1 MSTTLA
7 PLLRPDANSW
17 DFSLDAL
24 MEKNGLKMD
33 FFSPELSQQVKAWLA
48 AADVLNQ
55 GGPEAR
61 FMLDA
66 PVNIA
71 AEIIWYDIED
81 FHASGEYDR
90 LKSARARMKLK
101 MQMLKLKLELLNNP
115 TLSGLSGGA
124 SERFSTVEHIPR
136 TEIITDPLLFQNRQ
150 TKFAQETVDKIVREG
165 FDKSQEPMIV
175 WEDPKRRK
183 FVVISGHSRWEASAV
198 LFKKGDK
205 SLNKMPVKRFI
216 GTLEAAVNYALLE
229 SNRSGTAEGLKSD
242 LRAYKR
248 GVTQG
253 YNRAALLSLF
263 KPESHL
269 RLLQDLFHL
278 NEAGRFLEHLGEDS
292 EVSYPSL
299 RRNAQWAGTI
309 RKMYPALSDAHE
321 REMFQYLYKDKT
333 RSLVKKDVFFELI
346 QRKVSKFDF
355 NSEAPLNLENVVSTS
370 AVTDPIKEEIRDL
383 DERIAFHVRT
393 RERKEGNLIRA
404 KAEGNEKLTRQ
415 FQAEISEQSQAIIK
429 LLEMKARTEQAM
441 RQLERSTSF
450 DLFSAPAPAPVLV
463 AAEAADEVRRR
474 LKLKMSML
482 KLKLLLLN
490 L

>member
-1 MSTTLA
+1 MSTALA
-7 PLLRPDANSW
+7 PLQRPELW
-17 DFSLDAL
+17 DFSLDQL
-24 MEKNGLKMD
+24 MEKNGLKIE
-33 FFSPELSQQVKAWLA
+33 FFSTELSQRVRAWQA
-48 AADVLNQ
+48 VAGVLNES
-55 GGPEAR
+55 GPEAR
-61 FMLDA
+61 YILDA
-66 PVNIA
+66 PTNIA

-81 FHASGEYDR
+81 FYDSGEYNQLKEARSR
-90 LKSARARMKLK
+90 LKLK
-101 MQMLKLKLELLNNP
+101 MQMQKLKLELLSVA
-115 TLSGLSGGA
+115 TLSGVSGG
-124 SERFSTVEHIPR
+124 STERFSTVEHIPR

-165 FDKSQEPMIV
+165 FDKSQDPMIV

-183 FVVISGHSRWEASAV
+183 FVVISGHSRWEASEV
-198 LFKKGDK
+198 LFKKGDN
-205 SLNKMPVKRFI
+205 SLTKMPVKRFL
-216 GTLEAAVNYALLE
+216 GTMEEAINYALLE

-269 RLLQDLFHL
+269 RLLQDLSHL

-292 EVSYPSL
+292 ETSYPSL

-309 RKMYPALSDAHE
+309 RKMYPTLTDAHE

-355 NSEAPLNLENVVSTS
+355 NPAAPLNLENIVSTS
-370 AVTDPIKEEIRDL
+370 AVTDPVKEQIRDL
-383 DERIAFHVRT
+383 DERIAFHVKE
-393 RERKEGNLIRA
+393 RERKEANLIRA
-404 KAEGNEKLTRQ
+404 KAEGNEKLVGQ
-415 FQAEISEQSQAIIK
+415 FQADISQQSQAIIR
-429 LLEMKARTEQAM
+429 LLETKARTEQAM

-450 DLFSAPAPAPVLV
+450 DLFSVPAPAPVIV
-463 AAEAADEVRRR
+463 PNEQADEARQR

-482 KLKLLLLN
+482 KLKLQLLN